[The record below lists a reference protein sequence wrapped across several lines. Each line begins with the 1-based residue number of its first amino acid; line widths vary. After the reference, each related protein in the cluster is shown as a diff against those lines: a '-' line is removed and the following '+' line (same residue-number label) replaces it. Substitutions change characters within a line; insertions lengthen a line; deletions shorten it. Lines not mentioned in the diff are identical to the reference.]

1 MMAIQSARF
10 VTLDDLEDGDEIEVE
25 ATTDA
30 SSIKFRKGNMEFIL
44 TAHEFSELV
53 YAFICVGNYID
64 RVEQR
69 RRAN

>member
-1 MMAIQSARF
+1 MTMQAARSI
-10 VTLDDLEDGDEIEVE
+10 VLDNLEDGDEIEVE
-25 ATTDA
+25 ASADA
-30 SSIKFRKGNMEFIL
+30 SNIQFRKGELMFNL